1 MSNVRAHKNTH
12 RNMPANPY
20 ARDLR
25 KVSDPL
31 REETRKV
38 RKTLLVW
45 CLAAI
50 AITLGRLF
58 PSEISALGMKV
69 TATSHAVLLALMAA
83 VVAYH
88 LVAFLIYA
96 AADFVRWYVDHM
108 STEWEDDVANY
119 EKYKTELLAKTKL
132 SDEDRQF
139 MEEHERKLSSH
150 WRSEPIRIY
159 LRVQAVVPYI
169 SLARAIVEFLVPL
182 LVGVVGMYLL
192 INGSKNAL

>member
-1 MSNVRAHKNTH
+1 MS
-12 RNMPANPY
+12 ANPY

-38 RKTLLVW
+38 RKTLLIW

-69 TATSHAVLLALMAA
+69 TATSHAVLLGLMAA

-88 LVAFLIYA
+88 LVAFVIYA
-96 AADFVRWYVDHM
+96 AADFVHWYIDHM

-119 EKYKTELLAKTKL
+119 ETYKAELLAKAKL
-132 SDEDRQF
+132 SEEDREF
-139 MEEHERKLSSH
+139 MEEHERRLRSH
-150 WRSEPIRIY
+150 WRSEPVRIY
-159 LRVQAVVPYI
+159 MRVQAVVPYI
-169 SLARAIVEFLVPL
+169 SLARALVEFLFPL
-182 LVGVVGMYLL
+182 LVGSAGLYLL
-192 INGSKNAL
+192 IVGSRNAL